1 MPFTTGGFRLW
12 AKLLILLSFV
22 SFSIA
27 AEFEEDEEIDLS
39 FAFDDEILL
48 QESETETGHQNQ
60 NKPAPFHRSNK
71 DAWRLPGQY
80 IVMLEEN
87 THKSQTERT
96 IHRLRTKAAKHG
108 YMTELVRVFHEVFQ
122 GFVIKMS
129 SDVLDMAL
137 RLPHIEYI
145 EEDSS
150 LFAQTIPWNLNRIV
164 PSKQTVEQYTP
175 PNNGDLVEVYLLDTS
190 VQSNHR
196 EIEGKVLVTEFESI
210 PDEDGTRFYRQANKC
225 DSHGTH
231 TAGIVS
237 GRDSGVAKGANVR
250 TVRILNCQGRG
261 TVSGALAG
269 LEFIRKTLIV
279 QPYRPMIV
287 LLPFVGGFSQTL
299 NAACRLLART
309 GVALIAAAGN
319 YKDDACLYSPASEP
333 EVITVGATNY
343 NDQPTTTGTTGTNFG
358 RCVDLFA
365 PGDDIISASSDC
377 ITCFTSK
384 SGTSLAAAHVAG
396 IAAMIMNA
404 DPNITVSELRQR
416 LIHYSTKNAINDVWF
431 PEEQRLIT
439 ANRIAR
445 LASPVVTENQLLCR
459 TVWAKRSGLA
469 RSAKAVVYCSEN
481 EEMFSCSSFS
491 KNGRRRGEHIEENQG
506 TKKCVAHNTFG
517 SQGVYAIARC
527 CTWPRAECLV
537 NTSSVADDGTTQMA
551 GCPHKSYVLTGCSSH
566 SFAKFSDTTMPGAN
580 KQCTGQTEMTSHATC
595 CQAPSL
601 ECEVKQQSSKGSTEK
616 VMASCDEGWTLTGC
630 SAYSH
635 GSHTH
640 GAYAVDNT
648 CVVICSGKG
657 KGAAAI
663 AICCRKQRELKYNPN
678 LSYK

>member
-1 MPFTTGGFRLW
+1 MPCTMGGHTLW
-12 AKLLILLSFV
+12 AKLLVLLCFLSFSV
-22 SFSIA
+22 AS
-27 AEFEEDEEIDLS
+27 EFEEEEEIDV
-39 FAFDDEILL
+39 FAFE
-48 QESETETGHQNQ
+48 EETETWNQNQ
-60 NKPAPFHRSNK
+60 NKPAPFRRSNT

-80 IVMLEEN
+80 IVVLKEN
-87 THKSQTERT
+87 TLKSQTERT

-108 YMTELVRVFHEVFQ
+108 YMTELLLVFHEVFR

-150 LFAQTIPWNLNRIV
+150 LFAQTIPWNLNRII
-164 PSKQTVEQYTP
+164 PSEQTVENYTP

-196 EIEGKVLVTEFESI
+196 EIEGKVLVTEFESV
-210 PDEDGTRFYRQANKC
+210 PEEDGTRFYRQANKC

-269 LEFIRKTLIV
+269 LEFIRNTLIV

-299 NAACRLLART
+299 NAACRLLTRT

-333 EVITVGATNY
+333 EVITVGSTNY
-343 NDQPTTTGTTGTNFG
+343 NDQPSTGTTGTNFG

-365 PGDDIISASSDC
+365 PGDDIIGASSDC

-384 SGTSLAAAHVAG
+384 SGTSQAAAHVAG

-404 DPNITVSELRQR
+404 DPNVTVSELRLR

-439 ANRIAR
+439 PNRIAR
-445 LASPVVTENQLLCR
+445 LTSVLTENQLLCR
-459 TVWAKRSGLA
+459 TVWSKKSGLA
-469 RSAKAVVYCSEN
+469 RSAKAGVHCSEN

-491 KNGRRRGEHIEENQG
+491 KNGKRRGEHIEGNQSV
-506 TKKCVAHNTFG
+506 KKCVAHNDIG

-537 NTSSVADDGTTQMA
+537 NTSSVADDNTIQMA
-551 GCPHKSYVLTGCSSH
+551 GCPHKDYVLTGCSSH
-566 SFAKFSDTTMPGAN
+566 SSAKFSDAMMPRAN
-580 KQCTGQTEMTSHATC
+580 KQCAGQTEITSHATC

-601 ECEVKQQSSKGSTEK
+601 ECEVKEQSSTGFTEK
-616 VMASCDEGWTLTGC
+616 VTVSCDEGWTLTGC

-648 CVVICSGKG
+648 CMVICSGKG

-663 AICCRKQRELKYNPN
+663 AICCRKRRGELKNDPN